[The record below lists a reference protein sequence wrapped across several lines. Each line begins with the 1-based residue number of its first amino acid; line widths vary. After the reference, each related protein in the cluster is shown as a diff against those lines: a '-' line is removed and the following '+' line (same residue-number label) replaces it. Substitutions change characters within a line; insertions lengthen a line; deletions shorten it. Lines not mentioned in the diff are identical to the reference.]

1 MNLVDLLKKNVVMIP
16 VVASLVVGTFT
27 GVKYIV
33 DLTETINKNKSAITV
48 INEKDL
54 KNQIEYIARIQENQ
68 NHLLLNIEKNK
79 GNTIVT
85 NDKLKRM
92 EKKLNQMEIDFKH
105 FLIMRATLLKEN
117 K

>member
-1 MNLVDLLKKNVVMIP
+1 MNIADLLKKNVVMIP

-33 DLTETINKNKSAITV
+33 SLTETINKNQAAITI

-85 NDKLKRM
+85 NDKLKRI
-92 EKKLNQMEIDFKH
+92 EKKLNQMEMDFKH
-105 FLIMRATLLKEN
+105 FLIQKS

>member
-33 DLTETINKNKSAITV
+33 SLTETINKNQAAITI

-54 KNQIEYIARIQENQ
+54 KNQIGYIARIQENQ
-68 NHLLLNIEKNK
+68 SHLLLNIEKNK

-85 NDKLKRM
+85 DDKM
-92 EKKLNQMEIDFKH
+92 ERLEDKVKQLEIDFKN
-105 FLIMRATLLKEN
+105 FLIQKSN
-117 K
+117 